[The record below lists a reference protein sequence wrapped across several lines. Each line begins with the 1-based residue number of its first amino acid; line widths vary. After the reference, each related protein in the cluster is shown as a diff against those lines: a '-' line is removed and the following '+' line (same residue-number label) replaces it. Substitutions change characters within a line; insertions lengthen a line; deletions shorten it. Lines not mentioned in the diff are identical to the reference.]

1 MKQAKFKTL
10 QKIFS
15 IALCL
20 ALVMSYVPAISIR
33 ASASVADIT
42 VTIDTGAS
50 VTLKDTDGDNYYEI
64 GTADELYAF
73 AVAVNGGNNAI
84 NGELTADIVVNENV
98 LNADGSL
105 NGAPERVWSCIGYK
119 NSDSDYIN
127 YTGTFNGNNFTVSG
141 LYCSSSVGFVGF
153 FGRLGENARLEK
165 LTLRDSYFYGTEC
178 VGGIAGYAK
187 ETVSIVDC
195 SNYATVKSEAE
206 AGGILGYSA
215 ATSLTITNCEN
226 HGNISTAKSYAAGI
240 VGYLGLTGV
249 ITYCHNSGALKG
261 DGYIGGITGYMAD
274 GTIENCYNTFSASSK
289 IGFNR
294 IGGIC
299 GRQEN
304 GLINKCYN
312 TGNLI
317 TSSVVGGI
325 VGVSDSGEVSNCYN
339 TGNID
344 STGYD
349 VGGICGAGRNI
360 KNCFNTGTVRGYTQT
375 IGGIVGDS
383 YSITPVNCFYVS
395 GCAMDTYGNVQYGEG
410 NRDINTQT
418 PDTEGCTTG
427 VTIQQITSGEVAY
440 LLSQGDTEKIWG
452 QDLDNT
458 KPVQSHPTLTGS
470 KVYKTTG
477 GVYTNLIT
485 PEKNSEDY
493 YELDCFEDLIWFS
506 NNINNGNISRNANA
520 VLTADIDMT
529 GVEWTPIC
537 STDLYYLADPDAH
550 NGDWGYTGTF
560 DGNGYSIKNLSVTGS
575 ETADA
580 SFGVF
585 GTLSGTVKNLG
596 VVNFTYVGAGM
607 DSRVGAIAGQVL
619 KDGLITDCYLENG
632 NIDTQINTENGV
644 AGGIAGSNYAG
655 TIQNCYVHAFT
666 VKAGRAGGIV
676 GDNYGDANNEDGTD
690 RPGTITNCY
699 TSTGGICNRGTS
711 TNSLANVSDNL
722 YASGEIVCRLNN
734 GTSEGVWKQ
743 NGTLP
748 DFEGD
753 TIYRNT
759 CGGDVYYNTKNID
772 YEAHNINGLVCENCG
787 CYDAANLV
795 TSDNYEALGLT
806 SDFAGFYAIESASNL
821 YWFAQQVN
829 NGNRT
834 VNAKLVN
841 DIDLGNHQWI
851 PIGLSNIKFSGT
863 FDGNGKAITGFNINT
878 VSSGAYGL
886 FGYIQNA
893 TVRNFYIDGSV
904 TVNVPEGSEIHVGV
918 IGSSYTSGNQYTYI
932 QNITSDVDV
941 TVHDSYMKNTVAG
954 IVGVIS
960 ADRGSGNWG
969 RTYIQQCT
977 FSGNI
982 DLGNATV
989 DCGGG
994 IAGYVNYNISVRIQ
1008 NCLYSGTYSGESG
1021 QVGGIAG
1028 YYNGDNVWLT
1038 NCLSIGQ
1045 INLTNTRFIGALG
1058 GRYINLNND
1067 SVDSRIVNN
1076 YYLTGTLPSFSDN
1089 AEATNDVVD
1098 LGLFDG
1104 GNAQGVTSEQLAS
1117 GEIAYRLGSSWGQN
1131 SNTGGSHPIV
1141 TINSLYK
1148 VAKVGETGNYS
1159 VANIGDTNADGTVD
1173 INDYQGLVNVIL
1185 ADDHE
1190 QIDAAS
1196 YNDIIRYDLD
1206 GDGCLDVIDASL
1218 MHNFINGFITVDVY
1232 AVGDYDCNGKAFED
1246 ADIKAVKHALE
1257 NPEKLSTAE
1266 KYACDITGDGKVD
1279 ESDLAKLNALYGE
1292 SETVKCEDNL
1302 KVYYTYKNNYK
1313 TCTAT
1318 AICTLCNKTVV
1329 TETVK
1334 TTSET
1339 LSELTCTQDGEYK
1352 YTANFTNELFGT
1364 KINEVTVITKGHNF
1378 VDRKC
1383 TECSAVAEITGVA
1396 IIIDGVE
1403 YNKDSGTSESNP
1415 AIIKPDS
1422 TVKFKVY
1429 GTNLNY
1435 ATDENCFFKDY
1446 GTYLTLDRADS
1457 LKFVYNETNTELTI
1471 DYHIDYFQR
1480 NTNVVELQFGN
1491 NGANGELLS
1500 GGVWYAYPPEQVV
1513 DANITGVAL
1522 IVDGVE
1528 YNEGLVTVRAES
1540 RVVVKVYGTNL
1551 SENGV
1556 TNGDFVLYGEIFG
1569 ANLNNGRWT
1578 FNEDGLSA
1586 TYEEIAGNMYI
1597 GYVEPYT
1604 ILYCNDV
1611 YGNWVSS
1618 GLSVIYVAE

>member
-1 MKQAKFKTL
+1 MKTNKRLLKL
-10 QKIFS
+10 LS
-15 IALCL
+15 VALCL
-20 ALVMSYVPAISIR
+20 ALVMSYVPMVSLTAFATEGGTPITTLYINESAVITDGNVVGAISGEGWHFDTDTATLIVSDGAALCGDNGSETTGSGVYCEGDIAIVVNGTALFYGVSNGIHMASGKLSLNVESGVATIKSANSGYGIYVTKDAGISVYVAR
-33 ASASVADIT
+33 NAVLNLTGYQGGANIHSEQDAVLSGGGTLNAIASTISGSSIFAVGTLKIDGLTFNGTAKGSTSPGISASNLIIGEKEAANLNLTQGCRGIYAEKGTVSIYNGSVLTVSSVSGDTYACGILADDIVVQDSTVKFDNLMGTSHNNVGFRGNLTVSGNSHIVGNVSEENTNRDRGFCSGT
-42 VTIDTGAS
+42 VTIKG
-50 VTLKDTDGDNYYEI
+50 NYYYRASENTDFEYNSISAKININYFELVTEEHGIYIPVDENNHFLVCGGTDCIAYTALSQPENHNFDNELGECEFCGVYEDAELNEEGCYEI
-64 GTADELYAF
+64 SNAGQLMWF
-73 AVAVNGGNNAI
+73 AEFVNSGNKSANAI
-84 NGELTADIVVNENV
+84 
-98 LNADGSL
+98 
-105 NGAPERVWSCIGYK
+105 
-119 NSDSDYIN
+119 
-127 YTGTFNGNNFTVSG
+127 
-141 LYCSSSVGFVGF
+141 
-153 FGRLGENARLEK
+153 
-165 LTLRDSYFYGTEC
+165 
-178 VGGIAGYAK
+178 
-187 ETVSIVDC
+187 
-195 SNYATVKSEAE
+195 
-206 AGGILGYSA
+206 
-215 ATSLTITNCEN
+215 
-226 HGNISTAKSYAAGI
+226 
-240 VGYLGLTGV
+240 
-249 ITYCHNSGALKG
+249 
-261 DGYIGGITGYMAD
+261 
-274 GTIENCYNTFSASSK
+274 
-289 IGFNR
+289 
-294 IGGIC
+294 
-299 GRQEN
+299 
-304 GLINKCYN
+304 
-312 TGNLI
+312 
-317 TSSVVGGI
+317 
-325 VGVSDSGEVSNCYN
+325 
-339 TGNID
+339 
-344 STGYD
+344 
-349 VGGICGAGRNI
+349 
-360 KNCFNTGTVRGYTQT
+360 
-375 IGGIVGDS
+375 
-383 YSITPVNCFYVS
+383 
-395 GCAMDTYGNVQYGEG
+395 
-410 NRDINTQT
+410 
-418 PDTEGCTTG
+418 
-427 VTIQQITSGEVAY
+427 
-440 LLSQGDTEKIWG
+440 
-452 QDLDNT
+452 
-458 KPVQSHPTLTGS
+458 
-470 KVYKTTG
+470 
-477 GVYTNLIT
+477 
-485 PEKNSEDY
+485 
-493 YELDCFEDLIWFS
+493 
-506 NNINNGNISRNANA
+506 
-520 VLTADIDMT
+520 LTADIDMT

-537 STDLYYLADPDAH
+537 STDLYYLTDPDAH

-759 CGGDVYYNTKNID
+759 CAGDVYYGTSNID

-863 FDGNGKAITGFNINT
+863 FDGNGKAITGFNINA

-932 QNITSDVDV
+932 QNITSDIDV

-1089 AEATNDVVD
+1089 AEATNDVVN

-1104 GNAQGVTSEQLAS
+1104 GNALGVTSEQLAS

-1148 VAKVGETGNYS
+1148 VARVGETGNYS

-1190 QIDAAS
+1190 QIEAAS